1 MSVPENV
8 LWEMRRNG
16 NHPDAEMNNVE
27 LAIASSAYQKICNE
41 PDWAQLSPRT
51 AYNFLWLNTFYG
63 TQNPQLIRLLQRL
76 EPYPRMVEMEV
87 VQGVCPLR
95 CIQCELTYSLYKEPI
110 QVSFED
116 FKYVMDQFPDLGWAG
131 NNGLG
136 DPFTN
141 PRYNDMVKYVDD
153 KEVPQEIYLT
163 SQLLSETDMQRF
175 VDYKSFLLTKFSF
188 DGATKETYEKVRP
201 GVSFDKV
208 VSNIKAL
215 DRYKRQRGKLWPK
228 IEFHY
233 LLLKQNLHEAEQFI
247 EFIDSLDINCSG
259 IMFSKLLHYYPE
271 IEGIYTEIPV
281 GLGEKLIE
289 KGKNYG
295 IPVYFNGDTLENKPA
310 ANMCTQW
317 LMTYVFPDG
326 TVIPCCNPNEA
337 NVRYKQREWSMG
349 NVFETPFRE
358 IWEGEKYKK
367 LRKTLMMG
375 DKENYMPVCKNLCAI
390 HNIDK
395 VECF

>member
-1 MSVPENV
+1 
-8 LWEMRRNG
+8 
-16 NHPDAEMNNVE
+16 
-27 LAIASSAYQKICNE
+27 
-41 PDWAQLSPRT
+41 
-51 AYNFLWLNTFYG
+51 
-63 TQNPQLIRLLQRL
+63 
-76 EPYPRMVEMEV
+76 
-87 VQGVCPLR
+87 
-95 CIQCELTYSLYKEPI
+95 
-110 QVSFED
+110 
-116 FKYVMDQFPDLGWAG
+116 
-131 NNGLG
+131 
-136 DPFTN
+136 
-141 PRYNDMVKYVDD
+141 
-153 KEVPQEIYLT
+153 
-163 SQLLSETDMQRF
+163 

-271 IEGIYTEIPV
+271 IEGIYTEIPE